1 MDIATLNRRIPD
13 GVKVDGKS
21 YRILVVDDSR
31 FVIKQLSQILSS
43 EEYEVC
49 GTAENGQLAL
59 DAYQELR
66 PDLVTL
72 DITMP
77 ILDGLQTL
85 EKVLAY
91 DPKAKVVMVSAL
103 GKEETVKQALLA
115 GAKSFIVKP
124 FDRATVLER
133 LKKAI
138 GV

>member
-1 MDIATLNRRIPD
+1 
-13 GVKVDGKS
+13 
-21 YRILVVDDSR
+21 
-31 FVIKQLSQILSS
+31 
-43 EEYEVC
+43 
-49 GTAENGQLAL
+49 
-59 DAYQELR
+59 
-66 PDLVTL
+66 
-72 DITMP
+72 
-77 ILDGLQTL
+77 
-85 EKVLAY
+85 KVLAY

>member
-1 MDIATLNRRIPD
+1 MELSTLNRRIPD

-21 YRILVVDDSR
+21 FRILVVDDSK
-31 FVIKQLSQILSS
+31 FVIKQLSQILNS
-43 EEYEVC
+43 EEYEIC
-49 GTAENGQLAL
+49 GTAENGQLAF

-66 PDLVTL
+66 PDLMTL

-133 LKKAI
+133 LKKTI